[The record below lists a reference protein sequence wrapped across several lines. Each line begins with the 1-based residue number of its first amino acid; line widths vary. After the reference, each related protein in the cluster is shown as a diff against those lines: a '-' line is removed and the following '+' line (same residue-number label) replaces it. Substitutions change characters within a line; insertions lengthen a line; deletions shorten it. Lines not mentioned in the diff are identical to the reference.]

1 MHFDSAYDF
10 PVRLTGIE
18 IYWWPYVVSRVS
30 SECAFIFLTK
40 ARLILFDYFMFCSL
54 LRFISWLLW
63 FGHYIGIHGLVVST
77 SESDWKDS
85 YPK

>member
-40 ARLILFDYFMFCSL
+40 ARLILFVILCFAHCCVLSL
-54 LRFISWLLW
+54 
-63 FGHYIGIHGLVVST
+63 GCYGLVVST